1 MWNKEAEIVLKKAG
15 EKKKK
20 GAGPVAWINH
30 PGQILAHWA
39 PLNTRAY
46 CSHSCRLTSGP
57 HAAVRSSPNRLSVQT
72 TRPVYTY
79 KNKRLCSQLWIKLR
93 FLYPTTVGISRV
105 AICPPPPRHNSSIV
119 PRVPPGPKPRRFH
132 SSLGGRGWG
141 GARFPYRHTPHQQQS
156 SERTFVFNKH
166 TGFFSDILYVF

>member
-1 MWNKEAEIVLKKAG
+1 M
-15 EKKKK
+15 
-20 GAGPVAWINH
+20 AWINH

-141 GARFPYRHTPHQQQS
+141 GARFLYRHTPHQQQS